1 MISFFAPLVSLQQLL
16 SALGRIGKRYDLRP
30 SEPPKPSVPSG
41 A

>member
-16 SALGRIGKRYDLRP
+16 SALGRIGMKSDLRP
-30 SEPPKPSVPSG
+30 SVPLKPSVPSG